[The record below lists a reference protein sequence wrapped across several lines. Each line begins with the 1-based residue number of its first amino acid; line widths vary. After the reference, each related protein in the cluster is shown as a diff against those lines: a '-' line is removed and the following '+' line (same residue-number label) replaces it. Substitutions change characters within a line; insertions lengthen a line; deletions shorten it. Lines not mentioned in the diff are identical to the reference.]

1 MMTALTQY
9 STACRALAAA
19 RSIDEVKNIRN
30 KAEALRAYALQAKNR
45 ELEIDAAEI
54 RIRAERR
61 LGELQ
66 AEQPKNRG
74 TRGQLVGPS
83 KMAVPTDETPTLKE
97 LGIDYKLSSRAQK
110 LAAVPQAKFES
121 MLGEWRARVRRETER
136 ITTNLLR
143 EGERNQTCSYA
154 AAPSGTYSTIVVDPP
169 WSYSNK
175 AGRHAP
181 DYNKENRVMTLEEVA
196 KFDLERWVG
205 EECHLYLWV
214 TDAYVGHAYR
224 VTDAWGFQ
232 AKTTLVWVKDRIGM
246 GNYYRHQH
254 ELCIFAV
261 KGNKRLLRMNAST
274 VFTAPVTRHSAK
286 PDEFYRL
293 VESCS
298 PGPYLDV
305 FARRKRPGW
314 DVFGDQ
320 VASEFQMRT

>member
-1 MMTALTQY
+1 MRL
-9 STACRALAAA
+9 
-19 RSIDEVKNIRN
+19 KNVRN

-74 TRGQLVGPS
+74 TRGQLVCSS
-83 KMAVPTDETPTLKE
+83 KMAAPTDKTPTLKE

-121 MLGEWRARVRRETER
+121 MLGEWRARVQRETER

-143 EGERNQTCSYA
+143 EGERDQTAFYT
-154 AAPSGTYSTIVVDPP
+154 AAPSGAYSTIVVDPP

-205 EECHLYLWV
+205 EQCHLYLWV
-214 TDAYVGHAYR
+214 TDAYVGHAYT

-232 AKTTLVWVKDRIGM
+232 AKTTLVWVKPS
-246 GNYYRHQH
+246 YRNGQLLSTPARALH
-254 ELCIFAV
+254 LC
-261 KGNKRLLRMNAST
+261 S
-274 VFTAPVTRHSAK
+274 
-286 PDEFYRL
+286 
-293 VESCS
+293 
-298 PGPYLDV
+298 
-305 FARRKRPGW
+305 
-314 DVFGDQ
+314 
-320 VASEFQMRT
+320 